1 MIKQQAEW
9 LRLYRKKTL
18 AHMGRRKKTE
28 DEEDQEEQI
37 FFDRRDFLMYA
48 ARICRDTIQVL
59 RDLNEAG
66 GTDISARGIRTP
78 GEPQDPVR
86 IVEGTEEMAGCIKRL
101 YRILRDIETIR
112 VPEPLKPMHKELRTF
127 GRRILRQID
136 DFLDRV
142 RDGLRTIQRV
152 LEEEP
157 FGPDDKA
164 ENIRKI

>member
-1 MIKQQAEW
+1 MSG
-9 LRLYRKKTL
+9 YN
-18 AHMGRRKKTE
+18 
-28 DEEDQEEQI
+28 
-37 FFDRRDFLMYA
+37 
-48 ARICRDTIQVL
+48 QVL

-164 ENIRKI
+164 ENIRKIEIDISFRLEPDYERLDKMFKSLRT